1 MPQHKNYNQDE
12 NISDNDILLGSD
24 ADDNLKTKN
33 YKIGKLKDYFLSFV
47 ETIVGPQGPQGPQG
61 VAGPQGPQGE
71 VGPQG
76 IQGLQGPK
84 GPEGPQGIPGS
95 QGPQGVP
102 GPVGPAGL
110 NWQGAWVSGTS
121 YVEDDAVGYNGASW
135 FCINPTSGTITPD
148 LDTSNWALLASQ
160 GATGPMGPQGLPG
173 SNGVVTYTES
183 SLNASSNSLAQN
195 PSHTGSK
202 ITKNFTR
209 VYVSNTTNSYIGLSN
224 QGKTVGETFIV
235 RNMSMTLTLNV
246 ILIDNARLTGIN
258 GFDTTQ
264 NYEILPNTSVRFTLS
279 DTASG
284 SDKVFLVEVIN
295 PLGRTTNLVTKT
307 LKTTLNSS
315 EVLNLFTTPITVL
328 SNDNPSIVKLPLA
341 IYMKKGSGT
350 EYTMAGQ
357 LLELKDSNNNTVNDF
372 SSQFLTT
379 SGVGFSQASLNFN
392 NNSISSSKMGDYKIK
407 LQTSNPTS
415 GNAELEVYV
424 VYNEITL

>member
-1 MPQHKNYNQDE
+1 MNNLELKQEIDLRITNKTQSE
-12 NISDNDILLGSD
+12 SISNLDVGEPMKQIVDYVDQEINAIELL
-24 ADDNLKTKN
+24 
-33 YKIGKLKDYFLSFV
+33 
-47 ETIVGPQGPQGPQG
+47 PGPQGPQG
-61 VAGPQGPQGE
+61 VH
-71 VGPQG
+71 
-76 IQGLQGPK
+76 
-84 GPEGPQGIPGS
+84 
-95 QGPQGVP
+95 

-110 NWQGAWVSGTS
+110 NWQGQWVSGAS
-121 YVEDDAVGYNGASW
+121 YVEDDAVGYDGASW
-135 FCINPTSGTITPD
+135 FCINPTSGTTPPNAD
-148 LDTSNWALLASQ
+148 PTNWALLAAQ
-160 GATGPMGPQGLPG
+160 GAPGPMGPQGLP
-173 SNGVVTYTES
+173 VVYTEGS
-183 SLNASSNSLAQN
+183 MNATTTSLAQN

-209 VYVSNTTNSYIGLSN
+209 VYVSNTTNSYIGLSD

-246 ILIDNARLTGIN
+246 RLIDNARLTGTN

-279 DTASG
+279 NITGG
-284 SDKVFLVEVIN
+284 SDRVFLVEVIN
-295 PLGRTTNLVTKT
+295 PLGVSTNLVTKT
-307 LKTTLNSS
+307 LKTTLSS
-315 EVLNLFTTPITVL
+315 SQVLNLFTTPVTIL
-328 SNDNPSIVKLPLA
+328 SNDNPSTVKLPVS

-379 SGVGFSQASLNFN
+379 SGVGFSQASLAFN

-424 VYNEITL
+424 VYNEIKL